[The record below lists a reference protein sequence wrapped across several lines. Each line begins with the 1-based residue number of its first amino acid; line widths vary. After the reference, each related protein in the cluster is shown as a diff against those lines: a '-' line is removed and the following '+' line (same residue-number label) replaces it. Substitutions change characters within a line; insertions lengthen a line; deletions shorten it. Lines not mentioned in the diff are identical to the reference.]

1 MKNIDWVKLEKK
13 QLSPPFI
20 PHVMPLIIFQ
30 VICETKDYLDEIILY
45 NEMKEEDEDDSEN
58 KLPESSQKLFQG
70 YDFYQDR
77 KN

>member
-1 MKNIDWVKLEKK
+1 
-13 QLSPPFI
+13 
-20 PHVMPLIIFQ
+20 
-30 VICETKDYLDEIILY
+30 
-45 NEMKEEDEDDSEN
+45 MKEEDEDDSEN